1 MRWITEEGYVGIE
14 GPFRVLS
21 SAPWHGGLRP
31 APRIV
36 NVQVPFDFDH
46 DVGTFFRKFE
56 REHHLPGSVGF
67 LTAVDV
73 RTAVRRKCRSH
84 WLLVTAGVG
93 NPSRVGT
100 INILLAVAGNP
111 SPAAQVELVKMV
123 TEAKVAALYDLDIRA
138 GPVPATGTSTDGVA
152 IAATGNGPK
161 FDYAGPATSIGRAI
175 GRDVRQAVRD
185 ALRAYHGWDETRP
198 IPDRLRERGWSEKD
212 VQRLGPVPARLRS
225 EWESAFGLDEAH
237 RAGRLPLVPMRGKP
251 YGVYSR
257 ALWER
262 TLRAK
267 RRTSRSKGR
276 SS

>member
-1 MRWITEEGYVGIE
+1 MRWITENGYVGIA

-21 SAPWHGGLRP
+21 TAPWHGGLRP

-46 DVGTFFRKFE
+46 DVGAFFRKFE

-138 GPVPATGTSTDGVA
+138 GSGPATGTSTDGVA
-152 IAATGNGPK
+152 IAATGEGLRYE
-161 FDYAGPATSIGRAI
+161 YAGPATAIGRKV

-185 ALRAYHGWDETRP
+185 ALCAYHGWDEARP
-198 IPDRLRERGWSEKD
+198 ILDRLRERGWSEKD
-212 VQRLGPVPARLRS
+212 VQRLGPVPDRLRS
-225 EWESAFGLDEAH
+225 AWESAFGLDEAH
-237 RAGRLPLVPMRGKP
+237 RAGRLPSVTPRRDEH
-251 YGVYSR
+251 GVYSR
-257 ALWER
+257 ALWKRSLRSRKR
-262 TLRAK
+262 TA
-267 RRTSRSKGR
+267 RTKARSV
-276 SS
+276 